1 MAVIPLVALQ
11 TVGAVTIPEE
21 VRVEGCHRSAR
32 QTQAH
37 AVYVVVGEERVDRSQ
52 VEEAAAVVDDAVSF
66 NTQTVF
72 HRYLL
77 ALGMSHFH
85 IVLHQGSHTEDDVF
99 ESLGV
104 LHAVDK
110 TVHR

>member
-1 MAVIPLVALQ
+1 MLIV
-11 TVGAVTIPEE
+11 
-21 VRVEGCHRSAR
+21 
-32 QTQAH
+32 
-37 AVYVVVGEERVDRSQ
+37 SQ

-85 IVLHQGSHTEDDVF
+85 IVFHQGSHTEDDVF

-110 TVHR
+110 AVHRRFALRELHLPVFVPVSLIAVHRIQSIKSMES